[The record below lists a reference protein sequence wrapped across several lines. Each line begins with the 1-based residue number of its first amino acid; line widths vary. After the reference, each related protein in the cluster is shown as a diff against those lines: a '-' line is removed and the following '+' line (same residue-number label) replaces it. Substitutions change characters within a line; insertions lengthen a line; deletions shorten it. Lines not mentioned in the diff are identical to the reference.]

1 MTPRI
6 LGLAAALVLSAAP
19 VAAEDFYKGKT
30 VNIVVGST
38 PSGSFDANA
47 RALARHMDRHIP
59 GNPTVVVQ
67 NMPGAASLTAIRYID
82 AGAPKDG
89 RALGVFL
96 PGIITLSL
104 VTPDKITLDM
114 KNYAWVGVVSPDN
127 YRVCYGYGPTGVKTW
142 ADLMQRTAD
151 KPYTMGTTGKGAAN
165 FIDGQVLKEVLGA
178 NLKIIMGYPGS
189 TEMRLSVERGELD
202 GDCGG
207 YNSIPRN
214 WLAEKRVHTF
224 VRFSQVK
231 PAEVPD
237 EAVWVGSYART
248 DEQRQLIQFLYA
260 AADLGRPVVMSR
272 QVPEDRI
279 AIMRKAFDATVK
291 DQAFL
296 DDMKKQDQPVQPI
309 SGADAEKVLA
319 RFFASASPA
328 VVAKAR
334 KIYDE

>member
-1 MTPRI
+1 MKATIEANRIAIHDAARGKAVLARELDITDAKTLDATYANFKAATPLNAELSLPGAENVVKYTVDENASPRVERLHRSLHRRGAGEIGVHRLDGQDLRLRGEAAPVMTPRTM
-6 LGLAAALVLSAAP
+6 GLAVALVLSAAP

-127 YRVCYGYGPTGVKTW
+127 YRVCYGYGPAGVKTW
-142 ADLMQRTAD
+142 DDLMQRTAD

-214 WLAEKRVHTF
+214 WITDKRVHTF
-224 VRFSQVK
+224 VRFSK
-231 PAEVPD
+231 
-237 EAVWVGSYART
+237 
-248 DEQRQLIQFLYA
+248 
-260 AADLGRPVVMSR
+260 
-272 QVPEDRI
+272 
-279 AIMRKAFDATVK
+279 
-291 DQAFL
+291 
-296 DDMKKQDQPVQPI
+296 
-309 SGADAEKVLA
+309 
-319 RFFASASPA
+319 
-328 VVAKAR
+328 
-334 KIYDE
+334 